1 MLVFDKFAALSDEYT
16 GIPRYMTGDSP
27 AGGAGRT
34 ASGMSMLMNNAGKV
48 IKSVVGGIDTNVLTP
63 LVETLYVWN
72 MKYSPDVELKGDIL
86 IVARGAM
93 SITLKEAA
101 QVRRNEF
108 LAATAN
114 PYDMSIL
121 GVEGRAAVLHEVAK
135 TLDMDPAKVVP
146 SPQKIAMKQRTLAMQ
161 QAAAPQEGQ
170 PPGPSANGQEL
181 MNGAPVSDS
190 FNPPRMQ

>member
-1 MLVFDKFAALSDEYT
+1 
-16 GIPRYMTGDSP
+16 
-27 AGGAGRT
+27 
-34 ASGMSMLMNNAGKV
+34 
-48 IKSVVGGIDTNVLTP
+48 
-63 LVETLYVWN
+63 
-72 MKYSPDVELKGDIL
+72 
-86 IVARGAM
+86 M

-135 TLDMDPAKVVP
+135 TLDMDPNRIVP
-146 SPQKIAMKQRTLAMQ
+146 SPQKMAMKQKMLAMQ
-161 QAAAPQEGQ
+161 QAAMPQEGQ
-170 PPGPSANGQEL
+170 PSGPSSNGQEL

-190 FNPPRMQ
+190 FNPPRMN